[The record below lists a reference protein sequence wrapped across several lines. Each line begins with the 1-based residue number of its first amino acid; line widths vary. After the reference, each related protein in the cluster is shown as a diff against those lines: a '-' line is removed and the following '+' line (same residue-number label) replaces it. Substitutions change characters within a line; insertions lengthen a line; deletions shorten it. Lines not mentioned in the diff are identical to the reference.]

1 MFQITNKKQRTLK
14 YPSYLNA
21 KTPAPKDAFSS
32 LQETMKMFHDLGND
46 DKKQYYWQGS
56 EISRVL
62 YQNYLFDKYGVK
74 CRFNTKELK
83 EYDLKISNEE
93 SKNYTSRHTKLF
105 SRLYGFHLKVY
116 EYDNKKEEEKSEEEY
131 QQYLQLISGYL
142 VECIKKNKKTI
153 IPMVVALDGAQHANL
168 IIFRN
173 YNHTIEVFEPHGQI
187 IGAGEYS
194 DHLTEQIQRRY
205 EEFTSILNGELKKH
219 SMEKFILISSEQT
232 CPQLEGI
239 QIFEGF
245 SKIKKQRTE
254 GGGYCQLWSL
264 FIAELALLNQD
275 KTLSQINSI
284 ILESKDQTELRD
296 YLRRVA
302 RGMSLYMSDI
312 VKRYYSIFGINMA
325 FKEIFK
331 NYRKV
336 NKGFKNIKSLE
347 KYFKIYVL
355 IDYELH
361 DRNMT
366 PEQLLKEY
374 EKMNP
379 KKVKLDKMR
388 EKELRKLKDHDISH
402 LILYPSFVTDVEV
415 HKASV
420 KILKAMV
427 KSEPIVPDRR
437 IIDDVDNQNDE
448 EPANNNSNNE
458 EENQHIINLVKK
470 IKTPKSKSKS
480 NNHKKNEVQLEEI
493 KEYMIEIIRKMNV
506 HTLKDIVFNNILQD
520 LNKKFGEKKVD
531 KYYDFLHEFFENYFI
546 PSEYY
551 VKKGK
556 KSDDTSK
563 KTNKIK
569 TNIRV
574 GDIIRTKKIID
585 LPKNTRRCPRG
596 YRKHSKNKCFKF
608 VDTPTTSNQ
617 INQDLHNTK
626 KRIIRMNKTKKR
638 CPNGFRKD
646 KLTGLCQSKSSMT
659 T

>member
-21 KTPAPKDAFSS
+21 KTPAPKDAFRS

-46 DKKQYYWQGS
+46 ETKQYYWKGND
-56 EISRVL
+56 ISRVL

-74 CRFNTKELK
+74 CRFNLKELK
-83 EYDLKISNEE
+83 DFDIEHLGQKQPKEQVRRL
-93 SKNYTSRHTKLF
+93 SRHSSLY
-105 SRLYGFHLKVY
+105 SRLYGLHLKIY
-116 EYDNKKEEEKSEEEY
+116 KLRDDKKEEEDEKIY
-131 QQYLQLISGYL
+131 QQYLEKISGYI

-168 IIFRN
+168 VIFRN
-173 YNHTIEVFEPHGQI
+173 NNNTIEVFEPHGQVM
-187 IGAGEYS
+187 GAGQYKK
-194 DHLTEQIQRRY
+194 DFTDKIQRRY
-205 EEFTSILNGELKKH
+205 EEFASVLNGELKKH
-219 SMEKFILISSEQT
+219 SMKEYILISSEQT

-239 QIFEGF
+239 QALETF
-245 SKIKKQRTE
+245 SKIKKQQTE
-254 GGGYCQLWSL
+254 SGGYCQLWSL

-296 YLRRVA
+296 YLRKVA
-302 RGMSLYMSDI
+302 RGMSSYMSDI
-312 VKRYYSIFGINMA
+312 ITTYFSIFGINMS

-331 NYRKV
+331 NHRLSEGL
-336 NKGFKNIKSLE
+336 NKDHALK
-347 KYFKIYVL
+347 KYFKVYVL
-355 IDYELH
+355 LDYELH

-366 PEQLLKEY
+366 PEQLLREY
-374 EKMNP
+374 EKMKP
-379 KKVKLDKMR
+379 KKVNRDEYI
-388 EKELRKLKDHDISH
+388 EKEIQREERMGRKYRDHYD
-402 LILYPSFVTDVEV
+402 SFVTDFEINE
-415 HKASV
+415 A
-420 KILKAMV
+420 KIKLLKAMI
-427 KSEPIVPDRR
+427 KSEKIIPVHR
-437 IIDDVDNQNDE
+437 INN
-448 EPANNNSNNE
+448 ANNQGNEDEPVNSNSNNE
-458 EENQHIINLVKK
+458 ENYPIIKLIKENS
-470 IKTPKSKSKS
+470 KSKSK
-480 NNHKKNEVQLEEI
+480 NHKKNEVQLEEI

-531 KYYDFLHEFFENYFI
+531 KYYDSLHEFFENYFI

-608 VDTPTTSNQ
+608 VDTPTASNQ